1 MKISYNWL
9 KQYVN
14 VELPVEKV
22 SEILTDTGLEV
33 EGVEKYQSV
42 KGGLEGVVVGEVLT
56 CEQHPNADRLK
67 VTTVDIGEDEP
78 VQIVCGAQNVKA
90 GIKVPVATI
99 GTVLYDGD
107 KDFKIKKG
115 KIRGEESH
123 GMICAE
129 DELGLGDSH
138 DGILVMDDNAKV
150 GSPVA
155 NYYDIENDN
164 VIEIGLTPNRTD
176 GMSHYGVARDLR
188 AALLHQ
194 GESHN
199 MMLPSVENF
208 KVDNIN
214 LPIEVEVKDTE
225 ACPRYAG
232 LTISGIEVK
241 ESPTW
246 LQNRLK
252 AIGLGPI
259 NNVVDVTNYVLHEI
273 GHPLH
278 AFDADKIKGN
288 KIVVQQVK
296 QDTKFVTL
304 DETERKLD
312 AADLMI
318 CNAEEGMCIAGV
330 FGGLSSGV
338 SKSTKNIFIES
349 AYFNPV
355 SIRKT
360 AKRHGLNT
368 DASFRYERGIDP
380 NMTIYALKRAALL
393 IQEIAGG
400 EVSSEIVDQYPNP
413 IHNFKVEL
421 SFENMKRL
429 IGESIEKEVVKNIL
443 ASLDIEVLKETEEGL
458 SLSVP
463 PYRADVKREAD
474 VIEEVLRIYGYNN
487 IGFPTK
493 LNTSLFHHD
502 KLSNSYMQNLVSDLL
517 SGNGFNEIMSNSLTK
532 AEYADWTE
540 DFKAEENVAMLNPL
554 SQDLGVMRQ
563 TLLYGGLEAISY
575 NNKRQMQDLKFYE
588 FGKSYKKTEEGYHE
602 SRELMLF
609 VTGNK
614 QAETWEAKPQKMDF
628 YWLKGM
634 AEMVLTRLGIAGGI
648 KYDQADKGFYADGLT
663 AKLGKN
669 VIVELG
675 IVKKNILKKMD
686 IKQEVFVAQFNWDTI
701 LRFVQKK
708 KVSYT
713 DIPKFPM
720 VRRDLAL
727 LLDKEV
733 QFSAIHDLA
742 YKAERKILKDVN
754 LFDVYEGDKLPE
766 GKKSYAVSFTL
777 QDPSK
782 TLTDNYV
789 DKVMSK
795 LQETFEKE
803 LGATLR

>member
-9 KQYVN
+9 KQYIN

-67 VTTVDIGEDEP
+67 ITTVDIGEDEP

-107 KDFKIKKG
+107 KGFKIKKG
-115 KIRGEESH
+115 KIRGEESY

-155 NYYDIENDN
+155 NYYDIENDT

-194 GESHN
+194 GENHD
-199 MMLPSVENF
+199 MILPSVDNF
-208 KVDNIN
+208 KVHNTN

-252 AIGLGPI
+252 AIGLGTI

-338 SKSTKNIFIES
+338 SKNTKNIFIES

-429 IGESIEKEVVKNIL
+429 IGESIEKEVVKSIL
-443 ASLDIEVLKETEEGL
+443 ASLDIEVTKETEEGL

-517 SGNGFNEIMSNSLTK
+517 SANGFNEIMSNSLTK

-554 SQDLGVMRQ
+554 SQDLAVMRQ

-614 QAETWEAKPQKMDF
+614 LAETWEAKPQKMDF

-634 AEMVLTRLGIAGGI
+634 AEMILTRLGIASGI
-648 KYDQADKGFYADGLT
+648 KYDPTQKGFYADGLT

-675 IVKKNILKKMD
+675 IVKKSILKKMD

-727 LLDKEV
+727 LLDKGV